1 MFQKERM
8 VNTKSGMFEGQ
19 KARVH
24 STVTVEEAGGN
35 GVPEQV
41 ERDHFG
47 LDRLDKDLALFS
59 SLKVNQGH

>member
-8 VNTKSGMFEGQ
+8 VNAKSGVLEGQ
-19 KARVH
+19 KAKVH
-24 STVTVEEAGGN
+24 SMVTVEEAGGN

-41 ERDHFG
+41 GRDRFG
-47 LDRLDKDLALFS
+47 LDRLDKALALFL